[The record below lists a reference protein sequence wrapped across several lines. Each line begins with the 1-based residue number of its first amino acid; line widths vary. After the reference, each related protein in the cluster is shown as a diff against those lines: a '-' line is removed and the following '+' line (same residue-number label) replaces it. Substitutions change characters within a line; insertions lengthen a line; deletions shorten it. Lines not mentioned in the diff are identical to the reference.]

1 MPAALCI
8 HTATFHFCEVRTVES
23 PQLLSPVPSPTGLP
37 AGSLSNSAP
46 SNGAYRAAEGAIAP
60 HTILVCTTCASTWQN
75 GQRVGTSGGEKLFD
89 RLQAHLEAHPN
100 AAIALVPT
108 SCMSACSHACAV
120 AFAAAG
126 KHSYLFGDLPH
137 DEAGLPQTVAA
148 IATCAQLYADR
159 PDGLL
164 AWGERPEPLKN
175 GVLARIPPVAA
186 VAVRQDG

>member
-1 MPAALCI
+1 M
-8 HTATFHFCEVRTVES
+8 ES
-23 PQLLSPVPSPTGLP
+23 PQLLSPAASSPDLSSSHGFSAVASSPDESPNRSPSDAMPQAAKTTP
-37 AGSLSNSAP
+37 AT
-46 SNGAYRAAEGAIAP
+46 

-75 GQRVGTSGGEKLFD
+75 GQRIGTSGGEKLFD

-100 AAIALVPT
+100 AAIALAPT

-137 DEAGLPQTVAA
+137 DEASLAQTVAA

>member
-1 MPAALCI
+1 M
-8 HTATFHFCEVRTVES
+8 ES
-23 PQLLSPVPSPTGLP
+23 SQLLSPVLSP
-37 AGSLSNSAP
+37 AVSP
-46 SNGAYRAAEGAIAP
+46 SNDAHPAATAAIAL
-60 HTILVCTTCASTWQN
+60 HSILVCTTCASTWQN
-75 GQRVGTSGGEKLFD
+75 GQRVGTSGGENLFD
-89 RLQAHLEAHPN
+89 RLQTHLQDHPHE
-100 AAIALVPT
+100 AIALVPT

-137 DEAGLPQTVAA
+137 DEANLAQTVAA

-186 VAVRQDG
+186 GAVRQDG